1 MPTFATPG
9 PVAATVE
16 VAGAQVRVTASD
28 QTDTVVLVEP
38 INECDLRM
46 ASGRIQLDRIN
57 ALQANIAS
65 R

>member
-1 MPTFATPG
+1 M
-9 PVAATVE
+9 E
-16 VAGAQVRVTASD
+16 VASAQVRVTASD
-28 QTDTVVLVEP
+28 QTDTVLVEP

-46 ASGRIQLDRIN
+46 ASGRVQLDRIN